1 MKKLSIFL
9 GLVIVL
15 LALGSCAK
23 DAMDLD
29 ESKLDDKKS
38 KLQNRE
44 FVSESLVPNYIG
56 NSEIRQMQIYTPPGY
71 DKHGSKSYPVVYMLQ
86 GLPLGEKS
94 YLWPKLYE
102 PWIGEPMPFF
112 AGPDFPEEGFR
123 EWMDGLIQ
131 AGLIQ
136 PMIIVM
142 PDADNNLYGWCMYTN
157 SVLNGR
163 FEDYIVNDLV
173 NYMDSNYRTIANRD
187 GRALVGTSQ
196 GGYGAMKLGILHP
209 DKFSV
214 VASHTGL
221 LYLDGVL
228 SMGPLIVQ
236 ENPDGF
242 NGPDPTK
249 FLTTALYAFS
259 SAWSPNLN
267 NPPWMVDLPLDE
279 NGNILFNIRNE
290 WLKHDVFTML
300 DTPEYLGN
308 IRSLKGVYFD
318 AGLQDELQMNLM
330 ADAFHA
336 KLTVMGVTHTYE
348 NFNGGHFSQLFSRLE
363 ISLQFCSERLN

>member
-1 MKKLSIFL
+1 MRKISILL
-9 GLVIVL
+9 GILTLLVIF
-15 LALGSCAK
+15 GSCSK
-23 DAMDLD
+23 DALDLD

-44 FVSESLVPNYIG
+44 FVAESLTPNYME

-71 DKHGSKSYPVVYMLQ
+71 DKHGTKSYPVIYLLQ

-102 PWIGEPMPFF
+102 PWIGDPMPFF

-123 EWMDGLIQ
+123 EWMDGLIESGQ
-131 AGLIQ
+131 VQ

-142 PDADNNLYGWCMYTN
+142 PDADNNLYGWSLFTN
-157 SVLNGR
+157 SVLNGG

-173 NYMDSNYRTIANRD
+173 NYMDANYRTIASAE

-228 SMGPLIVQ
+228 SMGDRLVE

-267 NPPWMVDLPLDE
+267 NPPWMVDLPLDDD
-279 NGNILFNIRNE
+279 GNIKPDIRNL
-290 WLKHDVFTML
+290 WLEHDVFTMI
-300 DTPEYLGN
+300 TKPVYLAN
-308 IRSLKGVYFD
+308 IKSLRGVYFD
-318 AGLQDELQMNLM
+318 AGLQDELGMNQM

-336 KLTVMGVTHTYE
+336 QLSGYGVTHTYE
-348 NFNGGHFSQLFSRLE
+348 NFDGGHFSQLFSRLE
-363 ISLQFCSERLN
+363 VSLKYCSDRLD

>member
-1 MKKLSIFL
+1 MRKISILL
-9 GLVIVL
+9 GILTLLVIF
-15 LALGSCAK
+15 GSCSK
-23 DAMDLD
+23 DALDLD

-44 FVSESLVPNYIG
+44 FVAESLTPNYME

-71 DKHGSKSYPVVYMLQ
+71 DKHGTKSYPVIYLLQ

-102 PWIGEPMPFF
+102 PWIGDPMPFF
-112 AGPDFPEEGFR
+112 AAPDFPEEGFR
-123 EWMDGLIQ
+123 EWMDGLIESGQ
-131 AGLIQ
+131 VQ
-136 PMIIVM
+136 PLIIVM
-142 PDADNNLYGWCMYTN
+142 PDADNNLYGWSLFTN
-157 SVLNGR
+157 SVLNGG

-173 NYMDSNYRTIANRD
+173 NYMDANYRTIASAE

-228 SMGPLIVQ
+228 SMGDLLVA

-249 FLTTALYAFS
+249 FLTSALYAFS
-259 SAWSPNLN
+259 SALSPNLN
-267 NPPWMVDLPLDE
+267 NPPWMVDLPIDDT
-279 NGNILFNIRNE
+279 GNIKPDIRNL
-290 WLKHDVFTML
+290 WLEHDVFTMI
-300 DTPEYLGN
+300 TKPVYLAN
-308 IRSLKGVYFD
+308 IKSLRGVYFD
-318 AGLQDELQMNLM
+318 AGLQDELGMNQM
-330 ADAFHA
+330 ADAFHGQ
-336 KLTVMGVTHTYE
+336 LSDSGVTHTYE
-348 NFNGGHFSQLFSRLE
+348 NFDGGHFSQLFSRLE
-363 ISLQFCSERLN
+363 VSLKYCSDRLD